1 MYLFII
7 INCGIGGYSVLIG
20 AATMIRTE
28 NLTKIYNGTK
38 AVDSINIKID
48 PGLICGFVGPNG
60 AGKTTTIGMMTG
72 LIVPTSGKCF
82 IKDIDV
88 SRDPIGVKRVI
99 GSLPDGFGFYNH
111 LTAGQNLRYFSR
123 LYEMKEAVA
132 ASRIPELLAY
142 VGLSGVDK
150 KVGAYSKGMKQ
161 RLGLA
166 KALLNDPD
174 VVFFDEPTNGLDPEG
189 VIQFRSVIKE
199 QAAKGKTIFFSSHNL
214 DEVQHVCDTI
224 CIISK
229 GRIIAH
235 GTFEDIRAR
244 MQDGRLYKII
254 VKVNGTMPTLTSP
267 EIVESTYNDGSAVIK
282 ARSDIRDQ
290 IFDEV
295 VRQGLKVRECRL
307 EEESLDDV
315 FLETIHGSA

>member
-1 MYLFII
+1 M
-7 INCGIGGYSVLIG
+7 
-20 AATMIRTE
+20 
-28 NLTKIYNGTK
+28 
-38 AVDSINIKID
+38 
-48 PGLICGFVGPNG
+48 
-60 AGKTTTIGMMTG
+60 
-72 LIVPTSGKCF
+72 
-82 IKDIDV
+82 
-88 SRDPIGVKRVI
+88 
-99 GSLPDGFGFYNH
+99 
-111 LTAGQNLRYFSR
+111 
-123 LYEMKEAVA
+123 
-132 ASRIPELLAY
+132 LAY

-150 KVGAYSKGMKQ
+150 KVGAYSRGMKQ

-166 KALLNDPD
+166 KTLLNDPD

-224 CIISK
+224 CILSK

-244 MQDGRLYKII
+244 VQDGRLYKII
-254 VKVNGTMPTLTSP
+254 VKVNGTMPALTSP
-267 EIVESTYNDGSAVIK
+267 EIIESTYKDGSAVIK